1 MAMDILITR
10 IMAMTMV
17 TDAAITIM
25 AVATTIPIK
34 HLHITDHAGQLNR
47 TEWHQPAIRLL
58 QTHDA

>member
-10 IMAMTMV
+10 ITAMTMD

-25 AVATTIPIK
+25 AVAATIPIK
-34 HLHITDHAGQLNR
+34 LPHITDPAGQLNQ